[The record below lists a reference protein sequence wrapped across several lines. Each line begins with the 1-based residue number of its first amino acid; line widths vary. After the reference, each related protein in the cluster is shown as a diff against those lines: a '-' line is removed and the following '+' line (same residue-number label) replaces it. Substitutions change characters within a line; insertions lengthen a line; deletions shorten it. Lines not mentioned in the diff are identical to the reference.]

1 MFGVDISYCHLKT
14 FLAKLTKNYQAAYS
28 LFSGYFWSSKKFQV
42 TYCIGLACD
51 AITCIFKFLLFDGSQ
66 LTDEHVKKYY
76 KHFLAFTAIIFS
88 YF

>member
-42 TYCIGLACD
+42 TYCIGLGSEETFSGIDCYYFFP
-51 AITCIFKFLLFDGSQ
+51 IFKLQIYLN
-66 LTDEHVKKYY
+66 Y
-76 KHFLAFTAIIFS
+76 
-88 YF
+88 